1 MITAKIRL
9 ENIVEDGIKALITD
23 KDNHVKILVDIKAK

>member
-9 ENIVEDGIKALITD
+9 ENVVKDGIKVLVTD
-23 KDNHVKILVDIKAK
+23 KDNHMKILIDINAK